1 MLIYI
6 HDIALGGLMNP
17 QQIEIMADKK
27 KVIDLNDV
35 PDGMTLKQ
43 HIYNLEQEQA
53 FLEKEES
60 LRMFGPM
67 PDPIEEPFQ
76 GKGIIHQI
84 EDKHAPYGSV
94 EGELTEQK
102 LMSFLQDI
110 MGSPDAPKPMV
121 MLTGCIEKGIVTQS
135 SEQFNLCNNPECK
148 TCRNL
153 EDAIK
158 EQ

>member
-1 MLIYI
+1 
-6 HDIALGGLMNP
+6 
-17 QQIEIMADKK
+17 MADKK

-53 FLEKEES
+53 FHEKEKEEF
-60 LRMFGPM
+60 LRMFGSM
-67 PDPIEEPFQ
+67 PDPEEKPFQ
-76 GKGIIHQI
+76 GKGIIAQMQ
-84 EDKHAPYGSV
+84 ETASYLPMDS
-94 EGELTEQK
+94 LTEEK

-110 MGSPDAPKPMV
+110 MASPDAPKPMV

-135 SEQFNLCNNPECK
+135 SEQFNLCNNPDCK

-153 EDAIK
+153 EDALK
-158 EQ
+158 EQCK

>member
-1 MLIYI
+1 MV
-6 HDIALGGLMNP
+6 
-17 QQIEIMADKK
+17 DKK

-53 FLEKEES
+53 FLEKEKEQF
-60 LRMFGPM
+60 LHMFGPM
-67 PDPIEEPFQ
+67 PDPIENPFL
-76 GKGIIHQI
+76 GKGIIPQI
-84 EDKHAPYGSV
+84 EDKEAPYGSAI
-94 EGELTEQK
+94 GELTVDK

-110 MGSPDAPKPMV
+110 MASPDAPKLMV

-135 SEQFNLCNNPECK
+135 SVEFNLCNNPNCK

-153 EDAIK
+153 EDALTK
-158 EQ
+158 QCK